1 MIQKSISREIPRPG
15 AFVNDIRARIQT
27 SPEVRPQVVADVSRR
42 IASGSYYIPIDRI
55 VEKLLS
61 HDDGDRF

>member
-1 MIQKSISREIPRPG
+1 MIQKSFPEKTSSPG
-15 AFVNDIRARIQT
+15 GFENDIRARIQT
-27 SPEVRPQVVADVSRR
+27 SPEVRDQVVDDVSRR

-61 HDDGDRF
+61 HDAGDRI